1 MDCCKPHD
9 HNSHDE
15 HHQGKGGGK
24 FPLKMILLC
33 CLIPL
38 LLAAALFS
46 LGISWGYLMLLICP
60 LLHGGMMWF
69 LMKNNKGN
77 REAVES
83 E

>member
-24 FPLKMILLC
+24 FPLKMILC

-46 LGISWGYLMLLICP
+46 LGISWGYMMLLICP